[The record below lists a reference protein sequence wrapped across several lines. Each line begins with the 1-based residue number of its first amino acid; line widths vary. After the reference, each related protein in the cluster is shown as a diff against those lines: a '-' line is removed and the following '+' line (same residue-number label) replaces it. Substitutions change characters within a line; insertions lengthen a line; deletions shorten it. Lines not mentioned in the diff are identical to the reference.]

1 MKRYALTA
9 LLLGAAILSFTG
21 CKKKDREMV
30 DLSGIHTTAAVEKE
44 TMAPTTEAADAEKT
58 EPETESTVSSTEAT
72 PIIAA
77 SIETLTITD
86 RKPDAAIS
94 VQYPVVSELSDT
106 SRQAQVNKLL
116 KTNATAWLD
125 ALSDE
130 ELPDQAEIKCEV
142 KSIDRNRITVV
153 YTGVYSKKG
162 AAYPTNMFYTNTV
175 DLNQVKSLGFNDYS
189 DGYTMAGYVMSDDV
203 QFVSSDLS
211 SELLEYRKSQSVEAF
226 TDLFNQADFPLKKQ
240 EDGNVSFPKSFSYT
254 DKGVLYF
261 SIPVPH
267 ALGDY
272 ALVSFP
278 MDGK

>member
-1 MKRYALTA
+1 MKRYALIA
-9 LLLGAAILSFTG
+9 LLFSTAVLSFTG

-44 TMAPTTEAADAEKT
+44 TMAPTTEAAST
-58 EPETESTVSSTEAT
+58 EETETSVSETGPAPVIS
-72 PIIAA
+72 A
-77 SIETLTITD
+77 SIETLTVTD
-86 RKPDAAIS
+86 RKAGASIS
-94 VQYPVVSELSDT
+94 VQYPVISELSDA
-106 SRQAQVNKLL
+106 SRQAQVNELL

-130 ELPDQAEIKCEV
+130 ELPDQAQIKCEV
-142 KSIDRNRITVV
+142 KSVDRNRITVV
-153 YTGVYSKKG
+153 YTGTCSRKD
-162 AAYPTNMFYTNTV
+162 AAYPTNLFYTNTV
-175 DLNQVKSLGFNDYS
+175 DLHQVKSLGFNDYS

-203 QFVSSDLS
+203 QFVSSDLA
-211 SELLEYRKSQSVEAF
+211 SELLDYRKGQTVEYF

-240 EDGNVSFPKSFSYT
+240 DGESTIFPESFSYT

-272 ALVSFP
+272 TLVSFP